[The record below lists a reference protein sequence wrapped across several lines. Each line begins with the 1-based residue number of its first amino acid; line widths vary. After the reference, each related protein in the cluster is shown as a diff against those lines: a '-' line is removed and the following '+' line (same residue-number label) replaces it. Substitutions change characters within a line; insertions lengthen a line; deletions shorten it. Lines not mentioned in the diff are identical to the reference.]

1 MDPCM
6 DLSLC
11 YPSVSY
17 LDLLHLSS
25 LQFCRY
31 VAECGGLAR
40 AVDKVRVGKYLACA
54 AYLRVTVGLSA
65 WLRIKCAI
73 KPEIISNNK
82 LFWGFG
88 GGMKISR
95 GSLTL
100 EI

>member
-11 YPSVSY
+11 YPSVTY

-40 AVDKVRVGKYLACA
+40 AVDKVRVGNILHVLG
-54 AYLRVTVGLSA
+54 LRWLSA
-65 WLRIKCAI
+65 WLGINCAI

-82 LFWGFG
+82 LFGAS
-88 GGMKISR
+88 KAA
-95 GSLTL
+95 
-100 EI
+100 

>member
-40 AVDKVRVGKYLACA
+40 AVDKVRVAKYLACA

-82 LFWGFG
+82 LFGA
-88 GGMKISR
+88 S
-95 GSLTL
+95 
-100 EI
+100 EAA

>member
-11 YPSVSY
+11 YPSVTY

-54 AYLRVTVGLSA
+54 GVAVG
-65 WLRIKCAI
+65 
-73 KPEIISNNK
+73 
-82 LFWGFG
+82 
-88 GGMKISR
+88 
-95 GSLTL
+95 
-100 EI
+100 